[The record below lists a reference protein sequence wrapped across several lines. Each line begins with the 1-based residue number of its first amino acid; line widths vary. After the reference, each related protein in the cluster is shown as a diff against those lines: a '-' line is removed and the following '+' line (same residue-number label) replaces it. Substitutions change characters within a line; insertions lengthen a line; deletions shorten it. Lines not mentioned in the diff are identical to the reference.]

1 MPTDAMTANTALSS
15 IHPDAKIAEGVV
27 IGPFTT
33 IYADVQIGA
42 GTWIGPN
49 VTLFD
54 GARIGENCQIFPGA
68 VIAAIPQDLKYRGEK
83 TTVEIGG
90 RTVIRECVTVNKG
103 TSDQLVTRIGTDCLL
118 MAYTHIAHDCQLGNH
133 VILANGVQ
141 VAGHVVI
148 DDHAFI
154 GGTSAIHQFVRVGTH
169 AMVGGGSL
177 VRKDVP
183 PYVKAIREP
192 LSFGGINHVGLT
204 RKGFSAKDL
213 DEIQQIYRL
222 LFQSANN
229 LSDAL
234 RILEESLISSRY
246 KTEISA
252 FIQQS
257 KRGIIR
263 KGGFIADSEENI

>member
-83 TTVEIGG
+83 TTVEIGD

-192 LSFGGINHVGLT
+192 LSFGGINNVGLT

>member
-1 MPTDAMTANTALSS
+1 MNTYVMSANSS
-15 IHPDAKIAEGVV
+15 MNSVHPDAKIAEGVV

-33 IYADVQIGA
+33 ICADVQIGA

-83 TTVEIGG
+83 TKVEIGD
-90 RTVIRECVTVNKG
+90 RTVIREYVTVNKG

-118 MAYTHIAHDCQLGNH
+118 MAYTHIAHDCQLGNF

-141 VAGHVVI
+141 IAGHVVI
-148 DDHAFI
+148 QDHAFI
-154 GGTSAIHQFVRVGTH
+154 GGTTAVHQFVRIGTH
-169 AMVGGGSL
+169 AMIGGGSL

-192 LSFGGINHVGLT
+192 LAFGGINHVGLT
-204 RKGFSAKDL
+204 RKGFSNEEL
-213 DEIQQIYRL
+213 EEIQHIYRI
-222 LFQSANN
+222 LFQSPKN
-229 LSDAL
+229 LTDAL
-234 RILEESLISSRY
+234 HILESSSVSPRY
-246 KTEISA
+246 KEEIST
-252 FIQQS
+252 FIRES

-263 KGGFIADSEENI
+263 KGGMSTELEEKV